1 MTSPFDG
8 YTTRTCLVSGLAF
21 LPMILGCA
29 TRATPPAIDPGW
41 RLHAG
46 ATRSHLRGA
55 AYYPGRRLIALA
67 DSGFVL
73 AVWDGRRG
81 RLLQRVHWN
90 ETRKTIGPI
99 WSIQLAFDP
108 AGQALAVGRFDGMVE
123 VHNLS
128 DGRRRWTAQGGL
140 PDTTLELPGRTRT
153 TFVGDHLVRRLRWSG
168 DGRTLAATDGRRI
181 VLLDSE
187 TGRLRRSLYAF
198 ETMQQEFDNAA
209 VRIIWDF
216 DFLPDGEHIVSL
228 GTDGA
233 LRTYSCRT
241 GGQVSSVYLGD
252 THWYHMQISP
262 DGRWLALTGY
272 PPAIQ
277 LISLESPRT
286 RHSIPTRRV
295 TAFAFSPD
303 SKYLAIGSQDS
314 VHVVRVP
321 FGQSVVRHGA
331 GRGSV
336 RNIWFDPGT
345 NGMYTTGMLERTV
358 RSAPLVLPRSSSAR
372 GFWDQLPVPPASPG
386 GC

>member
-1 MTSPFDG
+1 MRFDG
-8 YTTRTCLVSGLAF
+8 YTTRTSLLSGLAF
-21 LPMILGCA
+21 LAMILGCA
-29 TRATPPAIDPGW
+29 AQANSPGTDQGW

-46 ATRSHLRGA
+46 ATRSYLRGA
-55 AYYPGRRLIALA
+55 AYHPGRRLIALA

-73 AVWDGRRG
+73 TVWDGRRG
-81 RLLQRVHWN
+81 RLLRRVHWN
-90 ETRKTIGPI
+90 ETRKVIGPI

-140 PDTTLELPGRTRT
+140 PDTTLVLPGRIRT
-153 TFVGDHLVRRLRWSG
+153 SFIGDHLVQRLRWSG

-187 TGRLRRSLYAF
+187 TGRLRRPLYAF
-198 ETMQQEFDNAA
+198 ETMQQEFDDAA
-209 VRIIWDF
+209 VRGIWDF

-241 GGQVSSVYLGD
+241 GVQVSSMYLGD
-252 THWYHMQISP
+252 THWYHMRVSP
-262 DGRWLALTGY
+262 DGRWIALWGD

-277 LISLESPRT
+277 LVSLESSRS

-303 SKYLAIGSQDS
+303 SRYLAIGIQDS
-314 VHVVRVP
+314 VHFVRVP
-321 FGQSVVRHGA
+321 FGQLVLRYGA

-358 RSAPLVLPRSSSAR
+358 RSARLLLPRSSSGT
-372 GFWDQLPVPPASPG
+372 GFWDQVPMPPASPG